1 MIVVNLNLQA
11 LPRIPLTMALMVELE
26 PAQLRRLLKKGLR
39 RGLSTDALKLCLDSD
54 WGFALE
60 SESASELLGAELMVE
75 IEARPQQAAT
85 QYRLHLHVVL
95 EAPAFAWLI
104 CRDALQEA

>member
-1 MIVVNLNLQA
+1 MIVVDLNFGT

-39 RGLSTDALKLCLDSD
+39 RGLSTDALRLCLDSD

-60 SESASELLGAELMVE
+60 SESASELL
-75 IEARPQQAAT
+75 
-85 QYRLHLHVVL
+85 
-95 EAPAFAWLI
+95 
-104 CRDALQEA
+104 DALRERGWFMQSPEADLWKTHLGP

>member
-1 MIVVNLNLQA
+1 MIVVDLNFRT

-39 RGLSTDALKLCLDSD
+39 RGLSTDALRLCLDSD

-60 SESASELLGAELMVE
+60 SESAFELLGALRERGWFMQSPDADLWK
-75 IEARPQQAAT
+75 T
-85 QYRLHLHVVL
+85 HLG
-95 EAPAFAWLI
+95 P
-104 CRDALQEA
+104 

>member
-1 MIVVNLNLQA
+1 MIVVNLNFQA

-60 SESASELLGAELMVE
+60 SESASELL
-75 IEARPQQAAT
+75 
-85 QYRLHLHVVL
+85 
-95 EAPAFAWLI
+95 
-104 CRDALQEA
+104 DALRERGWFMQSHDADLWKTHLGP

>member
-1 MIVVNLNLQA
+1 MIVVDLNFRT

-39 RGLSTDALKLCLDSD
+39 RGLSTDALRLCLDSD

-60 SESASELLGAELMVE
+60 SESASELLGA
-75 IEARPQQAAT
+75 
-85 QYRLHLHVVL
+85 LHERGWFMQSH
-95 EAPAFAWLI
+95 
-104 CRDALQEA
+104 DADLWKTHLGP

>member
-1 MIVVNLNLQA
+1 MIVDNLNFQA

-54 WGFALE
+54 WG
-60 SESASELLGAELMVE
+60 
-75 IEARPQQAAT
+75 
-85 QYRLHLHVVL
+85 
-95 EAPAFAWLI
+95 
-104 CRDALQEA
+104 